1 MQFGNYRPNTIPIYF
16 SSVIK
21 QIATAVHFFALL
33 GLAFTYILEDKEN
46 MFYIGIAT
54 GISGIA
60 AFFIPPTGLIQ
71 PDDAPGTEYAKTA
84 MSWQVS
90 PDQVA
95 NRIMEERA
103 AEKKKAAEEDAAKK
117 VTKSKKKA

>member
-1 MQFGNYRPNTIPIYF
+1 
-16 SSVIK
+16 
-21 QIATAVHFFALL
+21 
-33 GLAFTYILEDKEN
+33 
-46 MFYIGIAT
+46 MFYIGIAA
-54 GISGIA
+54 GISGVA

-71 PDDAPGTEYAKTA
+71 PDDAPGTEYAKSA
-84 MSWQVS
+84 MSWQVN

-103 AEKKKAAEEDAAKK
+103 AEKKKAAEEEAAKK

>member
-1 MQFGNYRPNTIPIYF
+1 LLLLS

-54 GISGIA
+54 GISGVL

-84 MSWQVS
+84 MSWQVN
-90 PDQVA
+90 PEQVA
-95 NRIMEERA
+95 QRIMEERA
-103 AEKKKAAEEDAAKK
+103 AEKKKAAEEEEAAKK